1 VSDVSDKLG
10 KLLLQGW
17 TMTEVPCPDAV
28 KCGGTPL
35 MRPRNEEHMLCVC
48 CNRWFLRQPDGSV
61 ILEHQEPEPPSK
73 QADVTPKESAV
84 TKEET
89 MEVVQAPV
97 KKQQRPA
104 AAAAP
109 VRTEQQHRQEV
120 DEMMTDED
128 DDTIVMKTAMARLMA
143 VIDAQS
149 ASLQGCS
156 SPTQITA
163 VCQAIE
169 AAAKAYEKFRSML

>member
-1 VSDVSDKLG
+1 MSFQVSDVSDKLG

-17 TMTEVPCPDAV
+17 TMTEVSCPDAV

-35 MRPRNEEHMLCVC
+35 MRPRNEEHMLCVS
-48 CNRWFLRQPDGSV
+48 CNRWFLRQADGSV
-61 ILEHQEPEPPSK
+61 ALEHQEPEPPAE
-73 QADVTPKESAV
+73 QPEVAPKEPA
-84 TKEET
+84 KEEVT
-89 MEVVQAPV
+89 QAPLKKRPV
-97 KKQQRPA
+97 HAEPQQQKQQP
-104 AAAAP
+104 
-109 VRTEQQHRQEV
+109 RQEAMS

-128 DDTIVMKTAMARLMA
+128 EDTVVMKTAMARLMA

-156 SPTQITA
+156 SPAQLTA

>member
-1 VSDVSDKLG
+1 MSFQVSDVSDKLG

-17 TMTEVPCPDAV
+17 TMTEVSCPDAV
-28 KCGGTPL
+28 KCSGTPL
-35 MRPRNEEHMLCVC
+35 MRPRNEEHMLCVS

-61 ILEHQEPEPPSK
+61 ALEHQEPEPRPEEAK
-73 QADVTPKESAV
+73 VTPKEPV
-84 TKEET
+84 KEE
-89 MEVVQAPV
+89 VAQAPL
-97 KKQQRPA
+97 KKR
-104 AAAAP
+104 AAAP
-109 VRTEQQHRQEV
+109 VRAEQSRQE
-120 DEMMTDED
+120 DEMMTDDDED
-128 DDTIVMKTAMARLMA
+128 TVVMRTAMARLMA

-156 SPTQITA
+156 SPSQITA